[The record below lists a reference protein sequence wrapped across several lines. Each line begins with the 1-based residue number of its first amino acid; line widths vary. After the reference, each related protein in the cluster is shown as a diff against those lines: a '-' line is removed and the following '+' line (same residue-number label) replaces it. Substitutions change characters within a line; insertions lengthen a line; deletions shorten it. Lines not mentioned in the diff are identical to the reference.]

1 MKKIMVIGIFVMIC
15 VLMAGCVTTSVD
27 PTKTIGSESA
37 PVVTDAPLVV
47 AEPTVSE
54 PASSFIPDNMTVSS
68 NSGAIVK

>member
-27 PTKTIGSESA
+27 PVVVSEPN
-37 PVVTDAPLVV
+37 PVVTDAPLIV